1 MIVATPDLLIAAVH
15 FVNSARRNAI
25 AKEIRGRDDDRPN
38 AMEAERIGGLGAGRS
53 ASEEKSHRRAPAG
66 CGLRNTLCAWPV
78 FATRWTSR
86 RILHFVSSRTPL
98 SPNLPD
104 PSGATARGKNG
115 ILLRIK
121 KRSLPL
127 RDRHR
132 ILPWSGPSTESAIEA
147 KLRGHK
153 SSYEIPSGCAAR
165 HMRGGDSLMQ
175 RLRHAA
181 RRAAKHKT
189 CRVEGRQALPHG
201 TYPTTARQGQT
212 HSFRY
217 RVPYPRSML
226 PSFPPY

>member
-1 MIVATPDLLIAAVH
+1 M
-15 FVNSARRNAI
+15 
-25 AKEIRGRDDDRPN
+25 
-38 AMEAERIGGLGAGRS
+38 AERDGGQRIVGLGAGPIS
-53 ASEEKSHRRAPAG
+53 LGGKIPPACAGGMWVEKHA
-66 CGLRNTLCAWPV
+66 CAWPV

-98 SPNLPD
+98 SPGLPD

-121 KRSLPL
+121 KRPLPL

-165 HMRGGDSLMQ
+165 HMRGGDSLM
-175 RLRHAA
+175 
-181 RRAAKHKT
+181 
-189 CRVEGRQALPHG
+189 
-201 TYPTTARQGQT
+201 
-212 HSFRY
+212 
-217 RVPYPRSML
+217 
-226 PSFPPY
+226 